1 MSKYTTEVRYICETS
16 TSQPIAGDGF
26 NNVEEIIDSS
36 HRNIFNFEYPIF
48 DNSYRAVLQKKILRH
63 FYTREICD
71 ETVGLWKL
79 RMCDR
84 LNVIMPYYNQLYE
97 SALLEF
103 NPFYDTDY
111 TRTGNVKDDKL
122 SVDSENEISNKILA
136 NDVDK
141 SSNSMKKS
149 EMTTDKSKSG
159 EQIGSNASDVESTT
173 DNTSTSTVTSNKN
186 DTSTSTVSSNT
197 YDAHT
202 SNVTSNKN
210 DTYTSTVT
218 SNKND
223 TYSASGTTNKNDT
236 ITGTTT
242 NTETKTNSS
251 SGNSTDKYSDTPQG
265 SISDLANDRYLTN
278 ARMINKSD
286 SSTDNLQGSVTKNE
300 TNSETGSVSNSG
312 NNKTKYDSNTKD
324 KNNTEYESDTKDENN
339 TDYKSDISDEN
350 NTVYKSN
357 TSDTNNTTYES
368 HISGTDS
375 KDIHETER
383 VDNKD
388 VENEINKVKES
399 GNASENY
406 NKKGNRS
413 GSVKNLNEYAEKVIG
428 KMGGASYSKMLNEFR
443 STFLNIDAMILKDL
457 EPLFFGLW

>member
-1 MSKYTTEVRYICETS
+1 MSKYTTEVRYICETN
-16 TSQPIAGDGF
+16 TSHPIAGDGF
-26 NNVEEIIDSS
+26 NNVEEIINSS
-36 HRNIFNFEYPIF
+36 HANIFNFDYPIF
-48 DNSYRAVLQKKILRH
+48 DNRYRAVLEKKILRH

-141 SSNSMKKS
+141 SSNSMKTSKMS
-149 EMTTDKSKSG
+149 TEKSKRG
-159 EQIGSNASDVESTT
+159 EQNGSNSSGVESTT
-173 DNTSTSTVTSNKN
+173 DTASTSSVTTNKN
-186 DTSTSTVSSNT
+186 DTYTST
-197 YDAHT
+197 
-202 SNVTSNKN
+202 VTSNKN

-223 TYSASGTTNKNDT
+223 TYSASGTTNKKDK

-278 ARMINKSD
+278 ARIINKSD
-286 SSTDNLQGSVTKNE
+286 SSSDNLHGSVTKNE

-312 NNKTKYDSNTKD
+312 DNKTKYDSNTKD
-324 KNNTEYESDTKDENN
+324 KNDTKYDSN
-339 TDYKSDISDEN
+339 TKDKN

-357 TSDTNNTTYES
+357 TGGTNSTTYES

-375 KDIHETER
+375 KDIRESESA
-383 VDNKD
+383 KSED

-428 KMGGASYSKMLNEFR
+428 KMGGVSYSKMLNEFR
-443 STFLNIDAMILKDL
+443 STFLNIDGMILKDL